1 MGMKKLLPFQ
11 EICMEKIQSNISS
24 MVALPSGCGKSL
36 IYQILSF
43 ILEGLII
50 VVTDK
55 QNFLKKKLNKINYF
69 ISWGAI
75 NCEMSA
81 QHQQQVLFLA
91 KEKKIKLLFLTPEIF
106 YMSYAQIFYNISL
119 VVIENPSI
127 DEFLKNLELQNL
139 FKENVFTKLLLCP
152 LLRQQEI
159 KILKDYFQISEMIP
173 KNIDLLQIEKPLVQ
187 NFLLESSRY
196 TLNCS
201 GKKSSFFLNMTT
213 PLKED
218 VQSEKCFNFDNVK
231 WIKEEEKNKFL
242 LKFFKNNKKM
252 TCVILCNTKKS
263 ADSLSIFLNQQGF
276 HAMRY
281 ANDSYKNDKILI
293 GISGCFIDNNIK
305 GMIDHVIH
313 YEFPINL
320 CNYLEDVAN
329 YSRNCNFIGIL
340 SDNDYFTQRNYL
352 LASMIQKTSIERF
365 FCNYL
370 LENNKENVSNNKFIN
385 INMAKEKN
393 YTKSINLK
401 LNEIALDL
409 DLKIESL
416 NKVIDLLKEKQMM
429 RFIMRKIMK
438 VSLSFKK
445 KIEVSI
451 ENSSLLKNIF
461 FHSVNKNGKFRF
473 YLEDIERVSHF
484 TNEMI
489 LLELEKFNFFF
500 FFIFH
505 F

>member
-1 MGMKKLLPFQ
+1 
-11 EICMEKIQSNISS
+11 MEKIKSHISS
-24 MVALPSGCGKSL
+24 LVALPSGCGKSM

-50 VVTDK
+50 IVTDK

-75 NCEMSA
+75 NCEMSV
-81 QHQQQVLFLA
+81 QHQQQVLYLA

-106 YMSYAQIFYNISL
+106 YMSYAQIFSIISL
-119 VVIENPSI
+119 VVVENPLI
-127 DEFLKNLELQNL
+127 DEFQKNMELLNI
-139 FKENVFTKLLLCP
+139 FKENTFTKLVLCP
-152 LLRQQEI
+152 LIRQQEV
-159 KILKDYFQISEMIP
+159 KIFKDYFQISEIIP
-173 KNIDLLQIEKPLVQ
+173 KNIDLLQIEKPLLQ
-187 NFLLESSRY
+187 NFLFENSIY

-218 VQSEKCFNFDNVK
+218 VQSEKSFNFDNIK
-231 WIKEEEKNKFL
+231 WVKEEEKNKFL

-252 TCVILCNTKKS
+252 TCAILCNTKKS

-293 GISGCFIDNNIK
+293 GISGCFIDINIK

-313 YEFPINL
+313 YEFPL
-320 CNYLEDVAN
+320 DLSNYMEDVAN
-329 YSRNCNFIGIL
+329 YSKNCNFIGLL
-340 SDNDYFTQRNYL
+340 SDNDYFTHRNYL
-352 LASMIQKTSIERF
+352 LASMIQRTSIEQF
-365 FCNYL
+365 FCNCL
-370 LENNKENVSNNKFIN
+370 LESNKENISNNKFSN
-385 INMAKEKN
+385 INLAKEKSFS
-393 YTKSINLK
+393 KSINLK
-401 LNEIALDL
+401 LNEIAIDL

-416 NKVIDLLKEKQMM
+416 NKIIDLLKEKQIM
-429 RFIMRKIMK
+429 RFIMRKILK

-445 KIEVSI
+445 KIEDAI
-451 ENSSLLKNIF
+451 ENSFVLKSIF

-473 YLEDIERVSHF
+473 YLEDIERVNHS

-489 LLELEKFNFFF
+489 LLELEKLIYYCF
-500 FFIFH
+500 
-505 F
+505 